1 MIVNKSKGFNKVFIL
16 IVSLIFLFNCEAEK
30 KSCQNILEC
39 LDGTVW
45 VPKGRESYWRIFND
59 PTGVYMDVHL
69 INNGCLVYDTPQT
82 VGASLV
88 SLNKNS
94 FVESYDDREW
104 MYSIVND
111 TVIEKVRLTGGN
123 TNYFFKRDNS
133 EFEKL
138 ISEYDYC
145 N

>member
-1 MIVNKSKGFNKVFIL
+1 MIQNKNKALNKTFSVI
-16 IVSLIFLFNCEAEK
+16 ISLIFLFSCEVEK

-45 VPKGRESYWRIFND
+45 SPQGRESYWTIFND
-59 PTGVYMDVHL
+59 PNGIYMDVHL
-69 INNGCLVYDTPQT
+69 INNGCILYETPQT

-88 SLNKNS
+88 SISKNS

-104 MYSIVND
+104 MYTIVND

-123 TNYFFKRDNS
+123 TNYFFKKDKS
-133 EFEKL
+133 ELDKL
-138 ISEYDYC
+138 INENEYC